1 MSEETPKNINSTY
14 VVLDEDDNAIPIKVS
29 DRFYQD
35 LEQQFGDF
43 KGKRLVSHY
52 TFEQDWDSWEMH
64 PAGEEFVCLL
74 SGQVDFVLEQDG
86 SERIVSLNAPGD
98 YILVPRGTWHT
109 AKVYTQSSVLFIT
122 PGEGTQHR
130 SHTI

>member
-1 MSEETPKNINSTY
+1 MSEEIPKNINSTY
-14 VVLDEDDNAIPIKVS
+14 VVLDADNAIPVAVS
-29 DRFYQD
+29 DHFYQD
-35 LEQQFGDF
+35 LEQQFRDF

-52 TFEQDWDSWEMH
+52 IFEQDWDSWEMH

-74 SGQVDFVLEQDG
+74 FGRVDFVLEQDG

-98 YILVPRGTWHT
+98 YILVPSGTWHT
-109 AKVYTQSSVLFIT
+109 AKVYTRSSVLFIT
-122 PGEGTQHR
+122 PSEGTQHR

>member
-1 MSEETPKNINSTY
+1 MSEEIPKNINSTY
-14 VVLDEDDNAIPIKVS
+14 VVLDGGNAIPVAVS

-52 TFEQDWDSWEMH
+52 IFEQDWDSWEMH

-74 SGQVDFVLEQDG
+74 CGQVDFVLEQDG
-86 SERIVSLNAPGD
+86 SESIVSLNAPGD
-98 YILVPRGTWHT
+98 YILVPSETWHT
-109 AKVYTQSSVLFIT
+109 AKVYTRSSVLFIT